1 MDQLLNM
8 LEQIQALRVPVLD
21 HVFVWITMLG
31 EEYFAIGVLCLILW
45 CVNKRFGYA
54 IGFAYLTSFILNFSV
69 KSIFHVQRPFALDKN
84 ITPIRPET
92 ATGYSFPSG
101 HTQSTATLVT
111 AIAASF
117 KKKWLTIAGSV
128 LIILMAASRMY
139 LGVHTLLDVAV
150 GAAVGIAWSFAAL
163 AIMNYL
169 ERSNKQALL
178 LLLLIPVA
186 VAMIFVRDND
196 CYKIAGT
203 FTSFLIGWLLDVKFI
218 RYETTGSLW
227 QHVIKFILGMAG
239 LFAIKQ
245 VGKLLMGDS
254 LAADYIRY
262 LLIGL
267 WITILAPMLFKRFL
281 SVKAAEAVAATE
293 AQINP

>member
-1 MDQLLNM
+1 MDQLLSM
-8 LEQIQALRVPVLD
+8 LEWIQSLRIPILD
-21 HVFVWITMLG
+21 HVFVWITVLG

-45 CVNKRFGYA
+45 CVNKKLGYA
-54 IGFAYLTSFILNFSV
+54 IGFTYLTSFILNFSI
-69 KSIFHVQRPFALDKN
+69 KELFHVQRPFVLDKD

-101 HTQSTATLVT
+101 HTQSTASLAT

-117 KKKWLTIAGSV
+117 KKRW
-128 LIILMAASRMY
+128 LIIVGVILIVLMAASRMY

-163 AIMNYL
+163 AIMNHL
-169 ERSNKQALL
+169 ERSNKQAWL

-186 VAMIFVRDND
+186 VAMFFIRDND
-196 CYKIAGT
+196 GYKIAGT
-203 FTSFLIGWLLDVKFI
+203 FSSFLIGYLLDAKFI
-218 RYETTGSLW
+218 RYDTTGKLW
-227 QHVIKFILGMAG
+227 QQIVKFVVGIAV

-245 VGKLLMGDS
+245 FGKMLMGNS

-267 WITILAPMLFKRFL
+267 WITVLAPMLYKKFL
-281 SVKAAEAVAATE
+281 SAKAAEK
-293 AQINP
+293 ISGG